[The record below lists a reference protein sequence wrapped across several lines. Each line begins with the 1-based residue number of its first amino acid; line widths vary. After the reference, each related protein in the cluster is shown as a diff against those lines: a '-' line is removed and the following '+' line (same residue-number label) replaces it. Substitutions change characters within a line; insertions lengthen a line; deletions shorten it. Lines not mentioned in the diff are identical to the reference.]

1 MIYSNFLIRMPLK
14 LNLFYTKLKKM
25 SDLSELNLLLTCA
38 CFEEKNIILK
48 IAAKLF
54 TDWVIKRNRVKIGKV

>member
-1 MIYSNFLIRMPLK
+1 MPLK

-54 TDWVIKRNRVKIGKV
+54 TD